1 MPQMPRDSIAI
12 AVHRRPPILN
22 TPAGL
27 TLATGNVVGLFMRD
41 ILLTKQELE
50 GLMEELLVSNE
61 KPRGT
66 RRVDDWL
73 LRSADV
79 LGRRYASELGRHFR

>member
-1 MPQMPRDSIAI
+1 
-12 AVHRRPPILN
+12 V
-22 TPAGL
+22 
-27 TLATGNVVGLFMRD
+27 RD

-61 KPRGT
+61 EPRGS

-79 LGRRYASELGRHFR
+79 LGRSYASELSRHFR